1 MMRQIYKTAV
11 PMLQMDIDAGDD
23 METDINNMLER
34 LMIPLEDM
42 ETAGEISSAE
52 LSVDNINEISHLVD
66 GYITVN
72 GAYCFEEEEIISFHP
87 IPEANVRKILS
98 LADEM
103 DFACMVVG
111 KNDLVMYH
119 DNESA
124 DRIFRQML
132 NVRGLSEDVS
142 VESVLGQ
149 SVLQLTP
156 IISQEDEELIM
167 RSLPNCTSCRWHPD
181 FADITMKSADKGMGL
196 SAIIARHGIKPEET
210 MAFGDGG
217 NDMSIIKKAG
227 IGVAMG
233 NANEPLKNAADY
245 ITDSVDED
253 GIYKALKRW
262 IFH

>member
-1 MMRQIYKTAV
+1 MIKA
-11 PMLQMDIDAGDD
+11 LFFDIDGTLVSFRTHKIPRSTVEAIT
-23 METDINNMLER
+23 MAKNMG
-34 LMIPLEDM
+34 IKVY
-42 ETAGEISSAE
+42 ISTGRPRQ
-52 LSVDNINEISHLVD
+52 LIDNINEISNLVD

-87 IPEANVRKILS
+87 IPEANVRKVLS

-103 DFACMVVG
+103 NFACMVVG

-132 NVRGLSEDVS
+132 NVRGLSGDVPI
-142 VESVLGQ
+142 ESVLGQ

-156 IISQEDEELIM
+156 VISQEDEELIM
-167 RSLPNCTSCRWHPD
+167 RSLPDCTSCRWQPA

-196 SAIIARHGIKPEET
+196 SAIISRHSIKPEET

-217 NDMSIIKKAG
+217 NDMSIIRKAG

-253 GIYKALKRW
+253 GIYKALERW

>member
-1 MMRQIYKTAV
+1 M
-11 PMLQMDIDAGDD
+11 P
-23 METDINNMLER
+23 
-34 LMIPLEDM
+34 
-42 ETAGEISSAE
+42 
-52 LSVDNINEISHLVD
+52 
-66 GYITVN
+66 
-72 GAYCFEEEEIISFHP
+72 
-87 IPEANVRKILS
+87 
-98 LADEM
+98 
-103 DFACMVVG
+103 
-111 KNDLVMYH
+111 NDLVMYH

-132 NVRGLSEDVS
+132 NVRRLSGDVP

-156 IISQEDEELIM
+156 VISQEDENLIM
-167 RSLPNCTSCRWHPD
+167 RSFPDCTSCRWHPD

-217 NDMSIIKKAG
+217 NDMSIIRKAG
-227 IGVAMG
+227 VGIAMG

-253 GIYKALKRW
+253 GLYKALEYW
-262 IFH
+262 IFR

>member
-1 MMRQIYKTAV
+1 
-11 PMLQMDIDAGDD
+11 MLFM
-23 METDINNMLER
+23 
-34 LMIPLEDM
+34 P
-42 ETAGEISSAE
+42 
-52 LSVDNINEISHLVD
+52 
-66 GYITVN
+66 
-72 GAYCFEEEEIISFHP
+72 
-87 IPEANVRKILS
+87 
-98 LADEM
+98 
-103 DFACMVVG
+103 
-111 KNDLVMYH
+111 NDLVMYH

-132 NVRGLSEDVS
+132 NVRRLNGDVP

-156 IISQEDEELIM
+156 ILSQEDEELIM
-167 RSLPNCTSCRWHPD
+167 RSLPDCTSCRWHPD

-253 GIYKALKRW
+253 GIYKALERW
-262 IFH
+262 VFH

>member
-1 MMRQIYKTAV
+1 MIKA
-11 PMLQMDIDAGDD
+11 LFFDIDGTLVSFRTHKIPRSTVEAIT
-23 METDINNMLER
+23 MAKNMG
-34 LMIPLEDM
+34 IKVY
-42 ETAGEISSAE
+42 ISTGRPRQ
-52 LSVDNINEISHLVD
+52 LIDNINEISHLVD

-87 IPEANVRKILS
+87 IPEANVRKVLS

-103 DFACMVVG
+103 NFACMVVG
-111 KNDLVMYH
+111 KNDLVMCH

-132 NVRGLSEDVS
+132 NVRGLSGDVPI
-142 VESVLGQ
+142 ESVLGQ

-156 IISQEDEELIM
+156 VISQEDEELIM
-167 RSLPNCTSCRWHPD
+167 RSLPDCTSCRWHPD

-196 SAIIARHGIKPEET
+196 SAIIARHSIKPEET

-217 NDMSIIKKAG
+217 NDMSIIRKAG

-253 GIYKALKRW
+253 GIYKALERW